1 MKKTAI
7 LCLGLVATFGMM
19 AAAQATTTFTTEGS
33 FSADC
38 GKGPSPPWGPPTG
51 PGDAW
56 GTFGGPLGKICAPIP
71 EPSTW
76 AMMIAGVALLG
87 TIQLRR
93 RSAKA
98 VDEPMAADGALA

>member
-7 LCLGLVATFGMM
+7 VCLGILATFGIM
-19 AAAQATTTFTTEGS
+19 AAAQATTLTTEGS

-38 GKGPSPPWGPPTG
+38 GKGHSPPYTPPPG
-51 PGDAW
+51 PGDSW
-56 GTFGGPLGKICAPIP
+56 GTFGVGKTCAPIP

-87 TIQLRR
+87 AIQLRR
-93 RSAKA
+93 RSAQT
-98 VDEPMAADGALA
+98 VHEPMAADSALA

>member
-7 LCLGLVATFGMM
+7 VCLGILATFGMM
-19 AAAQATTTFTTEGS
+19 AAAHATSFTTEGS

-38 GKGPSPPWGPPTG
+38 GKGRPPPWTPPSG

-56 GTFGGPLGKICAPIP
+56 GTFGAGKTCAPIP

-87 TIQLRR
+87 AIQLRR
-93 RSAKA
+93 RSAKTN
-98 VDEPMAADGALA
+98 DDPMAADSAPA

>member
-7 LCLGLVATFGMM
+7 VCLGILATFGMM
-19 AAAQATTTFTTEGS
+19 AAAQATNTLTTDGS

-38 GKGPSPPWGPPTG
+38 GKPHNPPGGPPSG

-56 GTFGGPLGKICAPIP
+56 GTFGGPGKVCAPIP

-93 RSAKA
+93 RSAKV
-98 VDEPMAADGALA
+98 VDEPMAADSALA

>member
-7 LCLGLVATFGMM
+7 LCLGILATFGMM
-19 AAAQATTTFTTEGS
+19 AAAQATTSLTTDGS

-38 GKGPSPPWGPPTG
+38 GKGHSPPYTPPPG

-56 GTFGGPLGKICAPIP
+56 GTFGAGKTCAPIP

-93 RSAKA
+93 RSAKT
-98 VDEPMAADGALA
+98 VDEPMAADSALA